1 MNFLKKLFGKSSS
14 SQPGSVDQI
23 VDDTLKGVLELAD
36 LNLTF
41 EIVSSTDEQVTIE
54 VAGEDE
60 DLLRDKD
67 GQLLDALQFYMK
79 RVIQHQLPESKVE
92 VVFDSR
98 GYREE
103 SNQALVDLAE
113 KLKQVAIEKN
123 RSVYFRALSPKDRKI
138 IHQYL
143 ATDERVKSR
152 SIGEGLYKK
161 IKIFPAGQADE
172 KRGGRGG
179 GGGGGRRGRQE
190 TAET

>member
-1 MNFLKKLFGKSSS
+1 
-14 SQPGSVDQI
+14 
-23 VDDTLKGVLELAD
+23 VLELAD

>member
-1 MNFLKKLFGKSSS
+1 MNFLKKLFGKST
-14 SQPGSVDQI
+14 QPSSVDQ
-23 VDDTLKGVLELAD
+23 VVEDTLKGVLDLAD
-36 LNLTF
+36 LQLSY
-41 EIVSSTDEQVTIE
+41 EVVSSNAEQITIE
-54 VAGEDE
+54 VEGEDE
-60 DLLRDKD
+60 GLLKDKD
-67 GQLLDALQFYMK
+67 GQLLDALQFFMK

-92 VVFDSR
+92 VMFDSK

-123 RSVYFRALSPKDRKI
+123 RSVYFRALAPKDRKI

-143 ATDERVKSR
+143 ATDERVRSR

-161 IKIFPAGQADE
+161 IKIFPASQADE
-172 KRGGRGG
+172 KRGRGG
-179 GGGGGRRGRQE
+179 NGRRGRQE

>member
-1 MNFLKKLFGKSSS
+1 MNFLKKLFGKSS

-23 VDDTLKGVLELAD
+23 VDDTLKGVLEIAD
-36 LNLTF
+36 LQLSY
-41 EIVSSTDEQVTIE
+41 EIVSSTEEQVTIE

-60 DLLRDKD
+60 ELLRDKD
-67 GQLLDALQFYMK
+67 GQLLDALQFFMK

-92 VVFDSR
+92 VVFDSK

-103 SNQALVDLAE
+103 SNQALLDLAE

-123 RSVYFRALSPKDRKI
+123 RSVYFRALAPKDRKV

-143 ATDERVKSR
+143 ATDERVRSR

-161 IKIFPAGQADE
+161 IKIFPADQADE
-172 KRGGRGG
+172 KRGRGN
-179 GGGGGRRGRQE
+179 GRRGRHE

>member
-1 MNFLKKLFGKSSS
+1 MNFLKKLFGKASPS
-14 SQPGSVDQI
+14 SQDGTVERVI
-23 VDDTLKGVLELAD
+23 NETLKGVLERAD
-36 LNLTF
+36 LQLSY
-41 EIVSSTDEQVTIE
+41 EITGVTEEQVTIE
-54 VAGEDE
+54 VSGSDE
-60 DLLRDKD
+60 ELLRDKD
-67 GQLLDALQFYMK
+67 GQLLDALQFFMK

-92 VVFDSR
+92 VVFDSK

-103 SNQALVDLAE
+103 SNQALLDLAE

-123 RSVYFRALSPKDRKI
+123 RSVYFRALAPKDRKV

-143 ATDERVKSR
+143 ANDERVRSR

-172 KRGGRGG
+172 RRGRGN
-179 GGGGGRRGRQE
+179 GRRGRQE